1 MTALY
6 TGLYMPFGLG
16 KGIQR
21 DDAHVQILHIY
32 MKYEILITLLPE
44 KENKKDA
51 QKMNV
56 MSLQPPPKKA
66 TITDFVRLALPP
78 VWVASLPSFIVHV
91 SSDSGINIIAG
102 LLHIQQSVIII

>member
-44 KENKKDA
+44 KENKKRR
-51 QKMNV
+51 
-56 MSLQPPPKKA
+56 PKNECHEFTA
-66 TITDFVRLALPP
+66 
-78 VWVASLPSFIVHV
+78 PSKKGHDYGLC
-91 SSDSGINIIAG
+91 SPRSPSGLG
-102 LLHIQQSVIII
+102 GFSPKLHRPCKQ

>member
-6 TGLYMPFGLG
+6 TGLYMPFGFG

-44 KENKKDA
+44 KENKRDA
-51 QKMNV
+51 QNECHEFTAPSKKGHDCGPC
-56 MSLQPPPKKA
+56 SLRSPSGLGGISPK
-66 TITDFVRLALPP
+66 
-78 VWVASLPSFIVHV
+78 
-91 SSDSGINIIAG
+91 
-102 LLHIQQSVIII
+102 LHHPCKQ